1 MKKKLLVGKEEEE
14 KEEKYKAAVVNQSAN
29 INLGSGERNSSL
41 AS

>member
-1 MKKKLLVGKEEEE
+1 LEKKKKK
-14 KEEKYKAAVVNQSAN
+14 KEEKCKAAVVNQSAN